1 MKQGYIDTFMKTG
14 KTVQLLFAVLLLL
27 SVNAFGQG
35 DGTAPNVSMPFGPG
49 ETLTY
54 EAKFNKIIKLGIPVA
69 DMTFTVSRDEAS
81 GNLVLNGVA
90 RSKGTLLKLF
100 RFSFLQTIG
109 STVEPGDFTT
119 LRTVKHDVQKERV
132 RDSEAAFDYENNTVT
147 YIETDP
153 KDLSRPPRTIASQ
166 ITPEVSDILSGLYS
180 LRFRPLEVGTE
191 FNISVS
197 DSGLVYEIPVKVA
210 EREEQKTIFGKV
222 MCLRLEPQIFGD
234 GRLIGGEGSMKL
246 WITDDARRIPVRSEV
261 KASVGEFE
269 IKLQAAENLMKT
281 GDLPQAVTGSDN

>member
-1 MKQGYIDTFMKTG
+1 
-14 KTVQLLFAVLLLL
+14 
-27 SVNAFGQG
+27 
-35 DGTAPNVSMPFGPG
+35 
-49 ETLTY
+49 
-54 EAKFNKIIKLGIPVA
+54 
-69 DMTFTVSRDEAS
+69 
-81 GNLVLNGVA
+81 
-90 RSKGTLLKLF
+90 
-100 RFSFLQTIG
+100 
-109 STVEPGDFTT
+109 
-119 LRTVKHDVQKERV
+119 
-132 RDSEAAFDYENNTVT
+132 
-147 YIETDP
+147 
-153 KDLSRPPRTIASQ
+153 
-166 ITPEVSDILSGLYS
+166 YS

-281 GDLPQAVTGSDN
+281 GDLPQTVT